1 MTERELKLL
10 LDASAVKRVQ
20 VHYAVMAKGY
30 MVVVDG
36 KTLETS
42 KRETREFKTLDA
54 AARFLFKTGVADFA
68 VKLDTKS

>member
-20 VHYAVMAKGY
+20 VHYAVMAEGY

-42 KRETREFKTLDA
+42 KRKTREFKTLDA
-54 AARFLFKTGVADFA
+54 AARFLFKAGVADFA
-68 VKLDTKS
+68 VKLRTA